1 MQVAVAVAGTIIRVL
16 AVQEDQEVEELAE
29 HIQEIMGNQE
39 QQIEVVA
46 QEQDLSVE
54 AKALTEDQVLLS

>member
-1 MQVAVAVAGTIIRVL
+1 
-16 AVQEDQEVEELAE
+16 VEELAE